1 MPLGPR
7 RMPDRADCARRAR
20 QALRRIIIAAA
31 AALAG
36 AAHAACPPDSRIEEW
51 VLGNGRCLALS
62 TFGAEAAGAAPVLVI
77 VVHGDIS
84 DGGRATYHVAFAK
97 SLARPGVV
105 AVALTRPG
113 YADDGG
119 RLSEGSNHGRID
131 NYTPRAVAA
140 VARAVAALKAHYRPR
155 RVIYVG
161 HSGGAA
167 IGGVLIGQW
176 PRLVDAA
183 VLASCPCDIPRW
195 LRERKQPPWTQ
206 SLSPSSYVARVPRNV
221 TTVAVTGTA
230 DANTF
235 PALGEDYAARLARR
249 GVDARFV
256 AVEGAGHGFSGV
268 AEVTA
273 RIVGELAGSR

>member
-1 MPLGPR
+1 
-7 RMPDRADCARRAR
+7 MPDRADCARRAR
-20 QALRRIIIAAA
+20 RASKSIVALAAVVFAAA
-31 AALAG
+31 AR
-36 AAHAACPPDSRIEEW
+36 AACPPDSSVEDW
-51 VLGNGRCLALS
+51 VLGNGLCLALS
-62 TFGAEAAGAAPVLVI
+62 TFGAETAGTAPVLVVVV

-84 DGGRATYHVAFAK
+84 DGGRASYHATFAQ
-97 SLARPGVV
+97 SLARPGVI

-119 RLSEGSNHGRID
+119 RVSEGGNHGRID

-140 VARAVAALKAHYRPR
+140 VAGAVTALKTHYRPR

-167 IGGVLIGQW
+167 IGGVLVGKW

-195 LRERKQPPWTQ
+195 LRERKQPPWSQ
-206 SLSPSSYVARVPRNV
+206 SLSPSSYAARVPR
-221 TTVAVTGTA
+221 TTSVVAVTGTA
-230 DANTF
+230 DTNTF

-249 GVDARFV
+249 GVDARFI
-256 AVEGAGHGFSGV
+256 AIEGAGHGFSGV
-268 AEVTA
+268 AEATA
-273 RIVGELAGSR
+273 RIVGELVRSR

>member
-1 MPLGPR
+1 
-7 RMPDRADCARRAR
+7 MPDRADCARRAR
-20 QALRRIIIAAA
+20 RALLGSVIV
-31 AALAG
+31 AALVT
-36 AAHAACPPDSRIEEW
+36 AAHAACPPDSRIEDW
-51 VLGNGRCLALS
+51 VLGNRLCLALS
-62 TFGAEAAGAAPVLVI
+62 TFGAETAGAAAVLVV

-84 DGGRATYHVAFAK
+84 DGGRASYHIAFAK
-97 SLARPGVV
+97 SLAARGVV

-113 YADDGG
+113 YTDENG
-119 RLSEGSNHGRID
+119 RASEGSTYGRID
-131 NYTPRAVAA
+131 NYTADTVAA

-167 IGGVLIGQW
+167 IGGVLIGRW

-183 VLASCPCDIPRW
+183 VLVSCPCDIPRW
-195 LRERKQPPWTQ
+195 LSERRQPPWTQ
-206 SLSPSSYVARVPRNV
+206 SQSPSSYTTRVPRA
-221 TTVAVTGTA
+221 TTVVAVTGTA